1 MSDDPITPPGPL
13 PPQGLRS
20 TIAGSLP
27 LSGSA
32 DGRNTARGAHARDLT
47 PTQRAA
53 VEGLARWP
61 FISAQDLRLG
71 LDEPALGTVYRALA
85 QLQTRSLVEWAP
97 YVSSRAQHERLW
109 YLTDAGVRLAARLA
123 EADPHSFARAWGLG
137 EAALTRRLGRLE
149 HLTLSRGFLLDLQAA
164 CRERHP
170 SASGPLLTTWR
181 PWPVS
186 LTYPWGRRRAVCLLD
201 GAATLTWAGDGG
213 PPRDAPI
220 VVVWDDG
227 AGLALE
233 AVRPRLVALLQAR
246 VARDRAAVR
255 AAVGQSGV
263 GAQRGFPTVLLV
275 ATRPERARGAWS
287 LALDVARR
295 ERMDPLPLLVTSA
308 QTLRAAG
315 PVEALWHAQDGLSGP
330 LATLLASRATA
341 RGAVPPARPRHG
353 APTTSAVDRPDQGP
367 TRDRLL
373 VQGQFARRSQEVL
386 AGLTTYGLE
395 RQDAERTDA
404 EATAPQGRGNVFSGS
419 AGDVGAAPERLSRAE
434 HALIALALHPADLR
448 LLHCLGLVPLATH
461 ETLATLTGDG
471 IRPANTS
478 RRGWATPPG
487 LGRLLRW
494 GLCDHDLPGR
504 IAAQAYRRYFLT
516 PRGLAVL
523 AATAGV
529 SPVAYNRL
537 TGAIAGT
544 RLPATLDIRMRL
556 PDEATGDVIG
566 PPWRQTVAR
575 SPRRTTPRLPSVRL
589 SGYQLAYYRRY
600 AEHTESVQAVFIA
613 FVQAARAAVEAG
625 EDHALETW
633 RFEWAA
639 LRRYPRNEQRRT
651 PRPDAYGR
659 YRVGGQALAFFLE
672 IDRGTSGLRD
682 WASKLVAYGAYRDSG
697 PNSRDP
703 AHGDSAFP
711 TLLVVTTGEERLR
724 HILALG
730 PKVATAH
737 LTRPLGVWVTTAT
750 DLAAQ
755 GPLGPIWRAAE
766 WLPPRPLW
774 GDARS
779 AKNRARQ

>member
-1 MSDDPITPPGPL
+1 MSDDPIAPPGPP
-13 PPQGLRS
+13 PPQGPPS
-20 TIAGSLP
+20 TTAGGLP
-27 LSGSA
+27 PGGAA

-123 EADPHSFARAWGLG
+123 EADPPSFARAWGLG

-201 GAATLTWAGDGG
+201 GAATLTWAGDDG
-213 PPRDAPI
+213 PPRDAHI

-233 AVRPRLVALLQAR
+233 AVRPRLVALLRAR

-255 AAVGQSGV
+255 AAAGQSSAG

-287 LALDVARR
+287 LAQEVARR
-295 ERMDPLPLLVTSA
+295 ECMHPLPLLVTSA

-315 PVEALWHAQDGLSGP
+315 PVEALWQAQDGLVGP
-330 LATLLASRATA
+330 LATLLASRATG

-353 APTTSAVDRPDQGP
+353 APTTSAVDRPDQGR

-386 AGLTTYGLE
+386 ATLTTIRLE
-395 RQDAERTDA
+395 WQDAEKADA
-404 EATAPQGRGNVFSGS
+404 GATASQGSGNVSSGS
-419 AGDVGAAPERLSRAE
+419 VSTMEAGDAAVTSVRLSRAE
-434 HALIALALHPADLR
+434 YALIALALRPADQR
-448 LLHCLGLVPLATH
+448 LLHCLGLVPLAAH

-471 IRPANTS
+471 VWPTS
-478 RRGWATPPG
+478 SPRRGWATPRS
-487 LGRLLRW
+487 LSRLLQW
-494 GLCDHDLPGR
+494 GLCDHDLPGHV
-504 IAAQAYRRYFLT
+504 AAQAYRRYFLT

-523 AATAGV
+523 AVTAGV
-529 SPVAYNRL
+529 SPVAYSQL
-537 TGAIAGT
+537 TGAIAGS
-544 RLPATLDIRMRL
+544 RLPA
-556 PDEATGDVIG
+556 P
-566 PPWRQTVAR
+566 RQDR
-575 SPRRTTPRLPSVRL
+575 GRPRQADPQPRDVRL
-589 SGYQLAYYRRY
+589 GSYQLAYYRRY

-613 FVQAARAAVEAG
+613 FVQAARAALEAG

-639 LRRYPRNEQRRT
+639 LRRYPHNERRRT

-697 PNSRDP
+697 LHSRDP
-703 AHGDSAFP
+703 AHGEPAYP
-711 TLLVVTTGEERLR
+711 LLLVVTTGEERLR

-730 PKVATAH
+730 PQVATAR
-737 LTRPLGVWVTTAT
+737 LTRPLDMWVTTAA

-755 GPLGPIWRAAE
+755 GPLGPIWRAAA
-766 WLPPRPLW
+766 WRPPHPLW
-774 GDARS
+774 PDASGGAGGVGR
-779 AKNRARQ
+779 